1 MGATEGFV
9 APVQEARRGSRNCLR
24 WASILSC
31 VLPRWSSKARHIAQ
45 MVMEEVAVEVVEEG
59 LHLSSTSQQTSS
71 TQLQQL
77 IQAVLGTVLAQ

>member
-1 MGATEGFV
+1 
-9 APVQEARRGSRNCLR
+9 
-24 WASILSC
+24 
-31 VLPRWSSKARHIAQ
+31 